1 MMRNAGR
8 SNASREESVP
18 RAARILLPVLL
29 WLGLS
34 VAPHAIAV
42 PASASAACAIPRHG
56 SEEPPVESA
65 DSTADEDALPAV
77 IEVEGDR
84 SDDRAER
91 QDATP
96 AAGQAHSDEALAEE
110 LTAASDAL
118 AACLSAGDVEMVVQ
132 LAGERYLG
140 QMFGSSVPMSREEYI
155 AIAHALTPVPTR
167 IVELDAVTLVKRGEA
182 TALVTHV
189 VGNQLMQA
197 EWAFERVPRGE
208 RDEGENDWRIVA
220 ERQLPAA
227 TPRGAQVI
235 DVEIKERSFALDR
248 QTVSGPDVVLR
259 GENLASEDHEMLVL
273 RYAPGYSSADLLRAT
288 GPDLPSEVTYI
299 GEIPVRAGS
308 ARDLV
313 LVDLE
318 PGIYTLVCLFPDA
331 DGIPHLAYGMEATFT
346 VE

>member
-8 SNASREESVP
+8 SIASREESIP

-29 WLGLS
+29 WLGLL
-34 VAPHAIAV
+34 VAPPALAI
-42 PASASAACAIPRHG
+42 PAAASAACAIPRHG
-56 SEEPPVESA
+56 SEQPPVEST
-65 DSTADEDALPAV
+65 DSATDEEARPA
-77 IEVEGDR
+77 
-84 SDDRAER
+84 
-91 QDATP
+91 
-96 AAGQAHSDEALAEE
+96 
-110 LTAASDAL
+110 
-118 AACLSAGDVEMVVQ
+118 
-132 LAGERYLG
+132 
-140 QMFGSSVPMSREEYI
+140 
-155 AIAHALTPVPTR
+155 
-167 IVELDAVTLVKRGEA
+167 
-182 TALVTHV
+182 
-189 VGNQLMQA
+189 
-197 EWAFERVPRGE
+197 
-208 RDEGENDWRIVA
+208 EGENDWRIVA
-220 ERQLPAA
+220 ERQLPAT

-288 GPDLPSEVTYI
+288 GPDLPSEVTYV

-318 PGIYTLVCLFPDA
+318 PGVYTLVCLFPDA